1 MATHRT
7 RLLRLLA
14 VVAATGGLIAGAGT
28 GVAAAGGDSS
38 AKAGG
43 TPASEVTARDEHR
56 PAGAGS
62 GRKIGR

>member
-14 VVAATGGLIAGAGT
+14 VVATTGGLIAGAGT